1 MSCDHILTTQGYLD
15 GQLDGVQSDAAERHL
30 QTCAEC
36 QNFAAQTADL
46 SDSLRQATRH
56 QAPELLRARVR
67 AALKRQATS
76 TAAPTKM
83 RAFWWGAASGGGA
96 SALAAALALFL
107 FLPPSAAS
115 LAEAIADAHARALT
129 SGHTIMVASSN
140 HHVVKPWLAAH
151 AGISPPATDFAAQG
165 FVLTGGRVDTI
176 AGAQAAVS
184 VYAHGNHELDLFTWV
199 DRNGALPQATT
210 VRGFRTAFWKEGDLN
225 FAAVSDMDEAAF
237 RKFIALARE

>member
-1 MSCDHILTTQGYLD
+1 MSDDHILRTQSYLD
-15 GQLDGVQSDAAERHL
+15 GQLDGAESDAAERHL
-30 QTCAEC
+30 QSCVEC
-36 QNFAAQTADL
+36 QSFAAHAADL
-46 SDSLRQATRH
+46 SDALRRSTRH

-67 AALKRQATS
+67 AALKREAV
-76 TAAPTKM
+76 PGKL
-83 RAFWWGAASGGGA
+83 RAFWWGAASGGGV
-96 SALAAALALFL
+96 SVLAAALALFL

-129 SGHTIMVASSN
+129 SGKTIMVASSN

-151 AGISPPATDFAAQG
+151 AGISPPAADFAAQG

-176 AGAQAAVS
+176 SGTQAAVA

-199 DRNGALPQATT
+199 NKGGSLPEAST
-210 VRGFRTAFWKEGDLN
+210 VRGFHTAFWKQGDLN

-237 RKFIALARE
+237 QKFIALARE